1 MVSYW
6 LGKPRDT
13 MHILYFIFL
22 YQKTREKYT
31 TTMNMH
37 PLSCSRRVSD
47 GRKITYFPPRRGCEF
62 NFSKVSRQLTFKTF
76 PPRRGF
82 EFNFSKV
89 SRQDEGSNSTFQKF
103 PAKTRVRFLR
113 WCKNGGMKSETKI
126 ANIVAGK
133 PGKTSGTKM
142 AGRQVLVSR

>member
-1 MVSYW
+1 VVSYW

-103 PAKTRVRFLR
+103 PAKTRVRIQFFKSFPPRLPSLR
-113 WCKNGGMKSETKI
+113 LRRS
-126 ANIVAGK
+126 A
-133 PGKTSGTKM
+133 
-142 AGRQVLVSR
+142 AGRRPAAPTNMHPPARPCRYT